1 MDFKGAY
8 ARALRGVRDD
18 VRLYLVA
25 ISSLTVAFLCLDG
38 ALLGVANLSALAE
51 RWGHSDRMS
60 VYLRDDAPEVDV
72 SRLTKALSE
81 HPSVAKASY
90 QSAEVSR
97 ARFLEGTQDG
107 NTLREL
113 PRSAFP
119 ATIELELKPKTAP
132 AALTQ
137 LAERVTAQ
145 RSLVEDVDTY
155 ESWFE
160 RIAALIGAGRS
171 LVVVLASLVLAC
183 VLAIVANTIRLAV
196 ASRREEIEVLKMCG
210 ATNAFVRAPFVL
222 EGTAQGVCAALLS
235 LAVLAI
241 AFFALRSEV
250 GGALHAFLDMQP
262 VFLSPLVMAGL
273 LVTGGAVGALGS
285 ALSVRRYIR
294 V

>member
-8 ARALRGVRDD
+8 ARAVRGVRED

-60 VYLRDDAPEVDV
+60 VYLRDGAPDVDV
-72 SRLTKALSE
+72 SRLTLALSE
-81 HPSVAKASY
+81 HPAIARANY
-90 QSAEVSR
+90 QSAEIAR
-97 ARFLEGTQDG
+97 AKFLEGSASNDA
-107 NTLREL
+107 LRDV

-119 ATIELELKPKTAP
+119 ATIELELKRGIEARVL
-132 AALTQ
+132 AEI
-137 LAERVTAQ
+137 AERVAAQ

-155 ESWFE
+155 RSWFD
-160 RIAALIGAGRS
+160 RIASLIVAGRT

-183 VLAIVANTIRLAV
+183 VMAIVANTIRLAV

-210 ATNAFVRAPFVL
+210 ATNSFVRAPFVL

-235 LAVLAI
+235 LLVLGL
-241 AFFALRSEV
+241 AFFVLRSEI
-250 GGALHAFLDMQP
+250 GGAVHAFLDMQP
-262 VFLSPLVMAGL
+262 VFLSPLVMAGSL
-273 LVTGGAVGALGS
+273 LAGGAVGALGS

>member
-8 ARALRGVRDD
+8 ARALRGVRED

-72 SRLTKALSE
+72 SRLTMALQQ
-81 HPSVAKASY
+81 HPSIAKANY

-97 ARFLEGTQDG
+97 AHFLDGTQNG
-107 NTLREL
+107 NALRDL

-119 ATIELELKPKTAP
+119 ATIEIELKPSVNAK
-132 AALTQ
+132 ALAQ
-137 LAERVTAQ
+137 IAESVAAQ
-145 RSLVEDVDTY
+145 RSIVEEVDTY
-155 ESWFE
+155 RSWFE
-160 RIAALIGAGRS
+160 RIASLIGAGRT
-171 LVVVLASLVLAC
+171 LVIVLASLVLAC
-183 VLAIVANTIRLAV
+183 VMAIVANTIRLAV

-222 EGTAQGVCAALLS
+222 EGTAQGVSAALLS
-235 LAVLAI
+235 IGVLAL
-241 AFFALRSEV
+241 AFFALRAEV

-262 VFLSPLVMAGL
+262 VFLSPLVMLGL
-273 LVTGGAVGALGS
+273 LVAGGAVGALGS
-285 ALSVRRYIR
+285 VLSVRRYIR